1 MHRPHEDDFGW
12 TIGRYTLHGEIAAGG
27 MASVHIG
34 RMVGDVGFAKL
45 VAIKRL
51 HGHLARDPDF
61 LQMFLDEARL
71 ASRIRHPNVVQPLD
85 VLTVDGEV
93 LLVMEY
99 VHGES
104 LSRLQRVLRATGQ
117 RIPIRI
123 ASAIV
128 SGMLHGLHAAHEAK
142 SERGEPLGIVH
153 RDVSPQNVLVG
164 VDGVARVLDFGI
176 AKAADQVQHTREGE
190 LKGKLAYMAPEQIHG
205 KGADRRTD
213 VFAAAVV
220 LWECLTGQRLL
231 DIDTQSP
238 WVAVQLHKKIEPPS
252 HVNPELSPEIDALVM
267 KGLAMDPADRWP
279 SARDMALRLEELIH
293 PATQSQV
300 GAWVETTAA
309 AAIAD
314 RKARIDAIEEMG
326 ARELSRPDAAAV
338 LSGAHRPV
346 DDMSA
351 RDLISEPS
359 HPSRRTSPSRR
370 TGPGTGPRPPTPA
383 PPVVA
388 APPPPP
394 PRPQAPDSLAGTVSE
409 GPAARRP
416 LVVPSG
422 RPEPSGPRLP
432 PSGSPEPNLEDTPAK
447 SLRAPR
453 LPPPGIVVSEPVGR
467 VDDAVLSSPD
477 HRVSQMLAPP
487 TVPMTHAAP
496 AKTTVVAVRGRTR
509 SFVPYLWL
517 LVAIGL
523 AAGFIAAPDLVRKR
537 VVEKAAEAGLVL
549 TVEDVDLSVSKGQIV
564 LKKVVATSPDV
575 PNCSLNAGYVTL
587 GMYGADISSVTIDN
601 ARFTLDG
608 SYASIAGG
616 WAKHM
621 EAHPHGSVVGGAG
634 HVSVRGAE
642 VLWTAPLG
650 PGTQLEGSSLVAEIA
665 KKGDGELG
673 DDSSTLTLPA
683 GKLTT
688 PLGVFGPWRYDVA
701 RDTGLTRVRLTL
713 DSNAGA
719 NAGPVITVNEES
731 PRKVLVDSKLARVD
745 VNKLGLPMGFLGV
758 DTESDGKLDLSLH
771 AEITPATV
779 LVQLHGQV
787 ASLHVGG
794 GAADGSIDG
803 RVSGARGAMLPL
815 EDGTL
820 TLAGQAAK
828 LSGSLSAGL
837 GGELRVSASG
847 RPRPCDADW
856 KVFFDTQDPSKA
868 TAGMVSRAAC
878 RIPAAPKRAAPTP

>member
-1 MHRPHEDDFGW
+1 MQSPHEDDYGW
-12 TIGRYTLHGEIAAGG
+12 TIGRYTLYGEIASGG

-117 RIPIRI
+117 KIPIPI
-123 ASAIV
+123 TSAIV
-128 SGMLHGLHAAHEAK
+128 SNVLHGLHAAHEAK

-176 AKAADQVQHTREGE
+176 AKAADQIQHTREGE
-190 LKGKLAYMAPEQIHG
+190 LKGKLAYMAPEQLHG
-205 KGADRRTD
+205 KPADRRTD

-238 WVAVQLHKKIEPPS
+238 WIAVQMHKKIEPPS
-252 HVNPELSPEIDALVM
+252 HVNPDLSRELDALVM
-267 KGLAMDPADRWP
+267 KGLALNPAGRWP
-279 SARDMALRLEELIH
+279 SARDMALRLEEIVH
-293 PATQSQV
+293 PATPSQV
-300 GAWVETTAA
+300 GAWVEATAA

-314 RKARIDAIEEMG
+314 RKTRIDAIEAME
-326 ARELSRPDAAAV
+326 ARDLSRPDAAAV

-346 DDMSA
+346 DEVSA

-370 TGPGTGPRPPTPA
+370 TGPTSGPSVPRSPS
-383 PPVVA
+383 

-394 PRPQAPDSLAGTVSE
+394 KPQAPASLAGTVSDA
-409 GPAARRP
+409 PAARRN

-422 RPEPSGPRLP
+422 RPEPSGPSLP
-432 PSGSPEPNLEDTPAK
+432 SPPVHAPSLEDTPVR
-447 SLRAPR
+447 SVRAPER
-453 LPPPGIVVSEPVGR
+453 PPPPAIVVSEPVGR
-467 VDDAVLSSPD
+467 VDDAILSSPD
-477 HRVSQMLAPP
+477 HGLAPSLAPP
-487 TVPMTHAAP
+487 TVPLTHAAP
-496 AKTTVVAVRGRTR
+496 AKTTVVAVRGGRMR
-509 SFVPYLWL
+509 SMVPYLWL
-517 LVAIGL
+517 LVAVGL
-523 AAGFIAAPDLVRKR
+523 AAALIAAPDILRKR
-537 VVEKAAEAGLVL
+537 VVEKAAEAGFVL
-549 TVEDVDLSVSKGQIV
+549 TVEDVDISVKDSRIV
-564 LKKVVATSPDV
+564 LKKVVVTSPDM
-575 PNCSLNAGYVTL
+575 PNCSMNASYVTL
-587 GMYGADISSVTIDN
+587 GFYGVNVSQITIDN

-608 SYASIAGG
+608 PYATVAAG
-616 WAKHM
+616 WAKHR
-621 EAHPHGSVVGGAG
+621 EAHPHASVVGGAG

-642 VLWTAPLG
+642 VLWTSPLG
-650 PGTQLEGSSLVAEIA
+650 AGTQLEGSGLVAEIA
-665 KKGDGELG
+665 KKGDGDLG
-673 DDSSTLTLPA
+673 DDASTLTLPA

-688 PLGVFGPWRYDVA
+688 PLGLFGPWRWDVA
-701 RDTGLTRVRLTL
+701 RDAGLTRVRLTL

-719 NAGPVITVNEES
+719 GAGPVIAITEES
-731 PRKVLVDSKLARVD
+731 PRKVVVDSKLSRVD
-745 VNKLGLPMGFLGV
+745 VRKLGLPMGFLGV
-758 DTESDGKLDLSLH
+758 DTEADGKVDLALH
-771 AEITPATV
+771 AEITEGAV
-779 LVQLHGQV
+779 LVQLHGAV
-787 ASLHVGG
+787 AGLRVGG
-794 GAADGSIDG
+794 GMADAAVGG
-803 RVSGARGAMLPL
+803 RVSGARGAMLSL

-820 TLAGQAAK
+820 TLAGQTSK
-828 LSGSLSAGL
+828 LSGDLSVGL
-837 GGELRVSASG
+837 GGEVRLSASG

-856 KVFFDTQDPSKA
+856 RVFFDTQDPSKA
-868 TAGMVSRAAC
+868 TAGMVGRAAC
-878 RIPAAPKRAAPTP
+878 RIPPAPRPPAPIFKP